1 MTPAPTPVLELR
13 NVSKQFGG
21 TRALDSVDLT
31 LHEGEIVGLLG
42 QNGSG
47 KSTLV
52 KVLAGAHAPEPG
64 ATVRLRGAE
73 KTFPLRREEM
83 RLGVVAQDLGLV
95 ERISVI
101 ENLNI
106 GRRIAPSGRGR
117 MGINWRAE
125 RRLADAV
132 LASYGIRLPLNARVG
147 DLPLLQRAMLAIAR
161 CAQDIAGEDE
171 TGAGAWQG
179 GVMILDEPTVFLPEQ
194 ETAFLLDLVRRSARN
209 GTSVVI
215 VSHDLAVIREIAQR
229 AVVLRN
235 GKLVADMPMAEVTDR
250 ELVDLI
256 IGYAPE
262 HGTEAGTGGAQL

>member
-1 MTPAPTPVLELR
+1 MTADPKPVLELR
-13 NVSKQFGG
+13 NISKQFGG
-21 TRALDSVDLT
+21 TRALDRVDLT
-31 LHEGEIVGLLG
+31 LRQGEIVGLLG

-64 ATVRLRGAE
+64 GTVRVRGTE
-73 KTFPLRREEM
+73 KSFPLRREEM

-95 ERISVI
+95 EQVSVL

-106 GRRIAPSGRGR
+106 GRRIHPSGRGR
-117 MGINWRAE
+117 LGINWRAE
-125 RRLADAV
+125 RRRAEALLAA
-132 LASYGIRLPLNARVG
+132 YGIRLPLNALVA
-147 DLPLLQRAMLAIAR
+147 DLPLLQRALLAIVR
-161 CAQDIAGEDE
+161 CAQDIAGDD
-171 TGAGAWQG
+171 GAGDEAWLG

-215 VSHDLAVIREIAQR
+215 VSHDLALIREIAHR
-229 AVVLRN
+229 VVVLRN
-235 GKLVADMPMAEVTDR
+235 GALVADEPMAGVTDR

-262 HGTEAGTGGAQL
+262 HEADAGIGGSRL